1 MRNLPAFIAIIAAF
15 ALCVGCHNERKVDV
29 AAGLNPDV
37 MPSMKTEN
45 VATMISDSGII
56 QYKIV
61 SPVWYVYD
69 AVDTPYW
76 HFPKGVY
83 LRKFD
88 RKFRVI
94 ATVAADSARYF
105 KQQRLWKLDGHV
117 EMQKEP
123 KTLFL
128 TEQLFWNERER
139 QLYSDSFIHIE
150 TPENVLEGHGFV
162 SNDRLTAYR
171 IIRPTGIFPVERHEM
186 HRDTS
191 SIENGNSGGIRLR
204 DKSEDEG
211 YVPPKITKMPNAHS
225 PAAMPA
231 ARPAGTG
238 KTSTARKKSK

>member
-1 MRNLPAFIAIIAAF
+1 MRKLPTFIAIIALF
-15 ALCVGCHNERKVDV
+15 ALCIGCHHERKVDV
-29 AAGLNPDV
+29 AASLNPDV

-88 RKFRVI
+88 RQFRVI

-105 KQQRLWKLDGHV
+105 KQQRLWRLDGHV

-139 QLYSDSFIHIE
+139 RLYSDSFIHIE

-171 IIRPTGIFPVERHEM
+171 IVRPTGIFPVERHHI
-186 HRDTS
+186 HRDTAERERHS
-191 SIENGNSGGIRLR
+191 EAIRLH
-204 DKSEDEG
+204 DKSQDKG
-211 YVPPKITKMPNAHS
+211 YVPSKITTMPKAHS
-225 PAAMPA
+225 PKAMPV
-231 ARPAGTG
+231 ARPYGRGSKAIPT
-238 KTSTARKKSK
+238 KK